1 MDLIAELDFCNARV
15 AVAQRIIRDLKDSGQ
30 ESVEALVKTINEY
43 EGVEKKLT
51 LVIEKEK
58 KSLAKREKK
67 AADKKKHLQELTEF
81 VKMESGSQD
90 EKIKAITLEIKD
102 REKTI
107 VDLNFDVV
115 HLQAKLEAQH
125 REIDGLTGLE
135 HHLTT
140 TKFQQNDAL
149 KDLKV
154 KRGELKRQLDQCEQ
168 EEA

>member
-1 MDLIAELDFCNARV
+1 M
-15 AVAQRIIRDLKDSGQ
+15 AQRIIRDLKDSGQ

-67 AADKKKHLQELTEF
+67 AADKKKHLEELTEF

-90 EKIKAITLEIKD
+90 EKIKAITHEIKD

-115 HLQAKLEAQH
+115 HL
-125 REIDGLTGLE
+125 
-135 HHLTT
+135 
-140 TKFQQNDAL
+140 
-149 KDLKV
+149 
-154 KRGELKRQLDQCEQ
+154 
-168 EEA
+168 